1 MAVRMAVEQ
10 QQGLTETLKAKRS
23 PKVSGAKVIGR
34 LEAGTGLVT
43 GVVEVTNARVASDTV
58 SRFLGPMALIPEPER
73 KLSDVS
79 TPNTVRV

>member
-1 MAVRMAVEQ
+1 MAVEQ

-23 PKVSGAKVIGR
+23 PKASGAKVIGR
-34 LEAGTGLVT
+34 LEAGAGLT

-73 KLSDVS
+73 KLSDVFNP
-79 TPNTVRV
+79 TTVRV